1 MSPEPAIELWCEY
14 AWLGGEQ
21 AAASVTIGI
30 EAGRIAS
37 VEPGTDPPGEAER
50 LPGLTV
56 PGFANV
62 HSHAFQRILRGRTHS
77 GHGDFWTWRRQMYA
91 ALDGLDPDRYLALA
105 TATFAEMAEAGIT
118 VVGEFHYLH
127 HAPGGGRYDDPNA
140 MGRAILEAARR
151 AGIRIT
157 LLDTCYLHG
166 GIDTTPDEAQI
177 RFSDGDADAW
187 AERVEL
193 IDGEVAASHG
203 QENGGIPMARVGAA
217 IHSVRAVDPGSAA
230 RVAEWASAREAP
242 LHAHVSEQ
250 PAENEACQA
259 AYGATPSALLE
270 AAGATGPRFTAVHA
284 THLDEGDFARL
295 GGGGVCLCPTTERDL
310 ADGIGPARRLLDG
323 GASISIG
330 TDSNAV
336 IDPIEETRAVEL
348 DQRLATG
355 QRGVLGC
362 GPLMD
367 IASAAGY
374 RQLGWAEG
382 GRIAPGAPADLVTVG
397 LDSVRMA
404 GTAPADPVGSL
415 LFAANAGDVQRVM
428 VAGRTI
434 VAEGRHRQIDVP
446 AELAASVEA
455 VEGKS

>member
-1 MSPEPAIELWCEY
+1 MKLWCEF
-14 AWLGGEQ
+14 AWLGGDQ
-21 AAASVTIGI
+21 ADSDVTIGI
-30 EAGRIAS
+30 EAGKIAT
-37 VEPGTDPPGEAER
+37 VEAGTRPPADAER

-230 RVAEWASAREAP
+230 RVAEWASAHEAP

-310 ADGIGPARRLLDG
+310 ADGIGPARRLLDA

-336 IDPIEETRAVEL
+336 IDP
-348 DQRLATG
+348 
-355 QRGVLGC
+355 
-362 GPLMD
+362 
-367 IASAAGY
+367 
-374 RQLGWAEG
+374 
-382 GRIAPGAPADLVTVG
+382 
-397 LDSVRMA
+397 
-404 GTAPADPVGSL
+404 
-415 LFAANAGDVQRVM
+415 
-428 VAGRTI
+428 
-434 VAEGRHRQIDVP
+434 
-446 AELAASVEA
+446 
-455 VEGKS
+455 